1 MHGTPIKI
9 MRAESEE
16 ELEAVRE
23 LFLEYARSLDFDLCF
38 QDFDRELDTLPGD
51 YAPPA
56 GALLIALEGEEV
68 SGCVALRRVD
78 ASTCEMK
85 RLYVRP
91 GHRRK
96 GVGRSLAERIIRIAR
111 DAGYRSMK
119 LDTVPGMIEANA
131 LYRSLGF
138 AETKP
143 YRFNPLD
150 GCLFLE
156 LGLDPPTGRNS

>member
-1 MHGTPIKI
+1 MRRTPYTIV
-9 MRAESEE
+9 RAESGE
-16 ELEAVRE
+16 ELEAVKE

-38 QDFDRELDTLPGD
+38 QDFDRELGSLPGD

-56 GALLIALEGEEV
+56 GALLLAVDEGEA
-68 SGCVALRRVD
+68 SGCVALRRID

-91 GHRRK
+91 AHR
-96 GVGRSLAERIIRIAR
+96 GRGIGRMLAERVIDIAR
-111 DAGYRSMK
+111 GMGYRSMK
-119 LDTVPGMIEANA
+119 LDTVPGMEAANA

-138 AETKP
+138 VDTKP

-150 GCLFLE
+150 GCLYLE
-156 LGLDPPTGRNS
+156 LRLERDMGTAP